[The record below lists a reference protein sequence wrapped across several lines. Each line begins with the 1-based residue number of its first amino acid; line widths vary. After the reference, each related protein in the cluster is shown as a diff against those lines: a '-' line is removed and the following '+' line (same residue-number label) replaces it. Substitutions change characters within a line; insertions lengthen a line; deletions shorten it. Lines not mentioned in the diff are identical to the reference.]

1 MVAAGENA
9 ENRGQGGVALEL
21 GLSLLSLGWPRP
33 HARKLRTWAYHPYL
47 KCVGEPVV
55 FVHIRGGSSSLGGP
69 SYFKPPRGSGT
80 RVSGGAVDV
89 NNS

>member
-1 MVAAGENA
+1 MLRTGA
-9 ENRGQGGVALEL
+9 RGVWPWSLASACLVWGGPGPEVL
-21 GLSLLSLGWPRP
+21 P
-33 HARKLRTWAYHPYL
+33 HPRKLSTWAYHPYL

-80 RVSGGAVDV
+80 SISGGTVDV
-89 NNS
+89 GNS